1 MKKVLGMF
9 LTLVL
14 LLATAVAPA
23 VAETAAPLSGT
34 ITFLSGETDEEQVLV
49 TRAVIAAFEAENPG
63 VKVELILAGMDD
75 REESIMADLYAGAP
89 VDLITVDVESIGTY
103 ANAGI
108 LYPLDDL
115 IADVGADDFIPGSR
129 MLVNGH
135 DYGFPYAGC
144 SMMMYVRKD
153 LLDAAGLAVPTTWSE
168 LLTAAKALTKDGMY
182 GCCLPAGQNNATTLW
197 MNMFINM
204 AGGNVCGAD
213 LQPTLNTPYVE
224 KALTFYKDLAQ
235 YCPEGISAYGYGDQ
249 ITAFCSGNCAITF
262 YQGRVIA
269 RVFNDAPDLLDKYEV
284 HEIPTCDDGAPLQ
297 FASYNYYALG
307 ANTQNPELAK
317 AFLKYL
323 CTGQNAATFALTAP
337 GHITPSLYSVKSL
350 LTDIVKASTEPI
362 LQKNADRIL
371 YSFDHAASDK
381 GFNESA
387 NAGGVTGTTFT
398 RNGIL
403 NTNYAYVRQYNILS
417 EMVQQVLVNGMSPAD
432 AAAAAQAHFVEVLAD
447 LK

>member
-1 MKKVLGMF
+1 MKKGLGVF
-9 LTLVL
+9 LALVL
-14 LLATAVAPA
+14 LLSGLTPLATA
-23 VAETAAPLSGT
+23 ESGGLSGT

-49 TRAVIAAFEAENPG
+49 TRAVIAAFEKENPNC
-63 VKVELILAGMDD
+63 KIELVLAGMDD

-115 IADVGADDFIPGSR
+115 IQEIGEDDFIQGSR
-129 MLVNGH
+129 LQVNGH

-144 SMMMYVRKD
+144 SMMMYVRND
-153 LLDAAGLAVPTTWSE
+153 LLEAAGLKVPTTWSE
-168 LLTAAKALTKDGMY
+168 LLEVAKALTKDGVY

-197 MNMFINM
+197 ANMFINM
-204 AGGNVCGAD
+204 AGGNVCGTD
-213 LQPTLNTPYVE
+213 LQPTLDTEPVR
-224 KALTFYKDLAQ
+224 KALQFYKDLAQ
-235 YCPEGISAYGYGDQ
+235 YCPEGISSYGYGDQ
-249 ITAFCSGNCAITF
+249 ITAFCSGKASITF

-269 RVFNDAPDLLDKYEV
+269 RVFSEAPDLLDRYGV
-284 HEIPTCDDGAPLQ
+284 YEIPTCDDGAPLQ
-297 FASYNYYALG
+297 FSSYNYYALG

-323 CTGQNAATFALTAP
+323 CTGQNAANFALSAP
-337 GHITPSLYSVKSL
+337 GHITPSLHSVKNL
-350 LTDIVKASTEPI
+350 LTDIVKTSTEPI
-362 LQKNADRIL
+362 LAKSAEKIL
-371 YSFDHAASDK
+371 FSFDHAAGEK

-403 NTNYAYVRQYNILS
+403 NTNYSYVRQYNILS
-417 EMVQQVLVNGMSPAD
+417 GMVQQVLLNNVAPQE
-432 AAAAAQAHFVEVLAD
+432 AAAAAQAQFVEVLED
-447 LK
+447 LQ

>member
-1 MKKVLGMF
+1 MKKLLGMI

-14 LLATAVAPA
+14 LLGLTGTVAAAEPA
-23 VAETAAPLSGT
+23 GALSGT

-49 TRAVIAAFEAENPG
+49 TRDAIAAFEAENPG

-115 IADVGADDFIPGSR
+115 IADVGADDFIQGSR
-129 MLVNGH
+129 MTVNGH

-153 LLDAAGLAVPTTWSE
+153 LLDAAGLTVPTTWSE
-168 LLTAAKALTKDGMY
+168 LLTVAKALTKDGKY

-204 AGGNVCGAD
+204 AGGNVCGTD

-224 KALTFYKDLAQ
+224 KALTFYKELAQ
-235 YCPEGISAYGYGDQ
+235 YCPEGITSYGYGDQ
-249 ITAFCSGNCAITF
+249 ITAFCSGNSAITF

-269 RVFNDAPDLLDKYEV
+269 RVFGEAPDLLPKYEV
-284 HEIPTCDDGAPLQ
+284 HEIPTADDGAPLQ

-323 CTGQNAATFALTAP
+323 CTGQNAATFALSAP
-337 GHITPSLYSVKSL
+337 GHITPSLYSVKTL
-350 LTDIVKASTEPI
+350 LTQIVQTSEEPI
-362 LQKNADRIL
+362 IKQSADKIL
-371 YSFDHAASDK
+371 YSFNHAASDK

-417 EMVQQVLVNGMSPAD
+417 EMVQQVLVNNMAPAD
-432 AAAAAQAHFVEVLAD
+432 AAAAAQARFVEVLKD
-447 LK
+447 LE

>member
-1 MKKVLGMF
+1 MKKGLGVF
-9 LTLVL
+9 LALVL
-14 LLATAVAPA
+14 LLTGLAPWA
-23 VAETAAPLSGT
+23 MAEGGGLSGT

-49 TRAVIAAFEAENPG
+49 TRAVIAAFEQENPNCKIDL
-63 VKVELILAGMDD
+63 VLAGMDD

-115 IADVGADDFIPGSR
+115 IQEVGQEDFITGSR
-129 MLVNGH
+129 LQVNGH

-144 SMMMYVRKD
+144 SMMMYVRND
-153 LLDAAGLAVPTTWSE
+153 LLEAEGLKVPTTWSE
-168 LLTAAKALTKDGMY
+168 LLEAAKALTKDGRY

-197 MNMFINM
+197 ANMFINM
-204 AGGNVCGAD
+204 AGGNVCGTD
-213 LQPTLNTPYVE
+213 LQPTLNTAPVE
-224 KALTFYKDLAQ
+224 KALQFYKDLAQ

-249 ITAFCSGNCAITF
+249 ITAFCSGKAAITF

-269 RVFNDAPDLLDKYEV
+269 RVFSEAPDLLDHYGV
-284 HEIPTCDDGAPLQ
+284 YEIPTSDDGAPLQ

-307 ANTQNPELAK
+307 ANTRNPELAK

-323 CTGQNAATFALTAP
+323 CTGQNAATFALSAP
-337 GHITPSLYSVKSL
+337 GHITPSLYSVKAL
-350 LTDIVKASTEPI
+350 LTDIVKASEEPI
-362 LQKNADRIL
+362 IAKNADKIL
-371 YSFDHAASDK
+371 FSFDHAASEK

-387 NAGGVTGTTFT
+387 NAGGVTGSTFT

-417 EMVQQVLVNGMSPAD
+417 AMVQQVLLNNEAPAA
-432 AAAAAQAHFVEVLAD
+432 AAAAAQAQFVEVLED